1 MAIEDFQVSSGLN
14 VDTFLID
21 PSGALDSQS
30 LVYDGTSYI
39 PDDIVPVGTI
49 EMWAGGSTPPNGWL
63 LCNGASYSWN
73 QYTRLR
79 DVIGVSY
86 GGSVDTSWNLPNL
99 TSSTSSVTPVGVA
112 AGGSLG
118 SSTILFASGSTSHSH
133 NYSASNYGSN
143 TNGYGNHTHDTGQT
157 ANDHSHT
164 LINNNWNHF
173 HNSNAVSNT
182 HFHNYFRGNTS
193 GIVTSSVAH
202 GAHNVS
208 SENHSHQ
215 HTLAAVAHGHNHGYE
230 AALGNHSH
238 NWNMSGIGSNA
249 AGANHS
255 HTVNKQSI
263 YFIIKY

>member
-1 MAIEDFQVSSGLN
+1 MSIKDFQVSNGLS
-14 VDTFLID
+14 VDTFSINV
-21 PSGALDSQS
+21 SNAINTQS
-30 LVYDGTSYI
+30 LVYDGTEYV

-79 DVIGVSY
+79 DVIGISY
-86 GGSVDTSWNLPNL
+86 GGSVNTSWNLPNL

-112 AGGSLG
+112 AGGALG
-118 SSTILFASGSTSHSH
+118 SSTRLFSSASTSHSH
-133 NYSASNYGSN
+133 NYSSSNYASN

-164 LINNNWNHF
+164 LDYNNWNHF
-173 HNSNAVSNT
+173 HNSNAPSNT

-202 GAHNVS
+202 GGHNVS
-208 SENHSHQ
+208 NTGHSHS
-215 HTLAAVAHGHNHGYE
+215 HNLGGVSHGHDHGYNS
-230 AALGNHSH
+230 ALGEHSH
-238 NWNMSGIGSNA
+238 NWNMSGTVSNA
-249 AGANHS
+249 AGANHT

>member
-1 MAIEDFQVSSGLN
+1 MSIKDFQVSNSLN
-14 VDTFLID
+14 VDTFSID
-21 PSGALDSQS
+21 PSGAIDSQS

-49 EMWAGGSTPPNGWL
+49 EMWAGGPTPPNGWL
-63 LCNGASYSWN
+63 LCNGQSYSWS

-79 DVIGVSY
+79 DVIGISY
-86 GGSVDTSWNLPNL
+86 GGSIDTSWSVPNL
-99 TSSTSSVTPVGVA
+99 VSSTSSVTPVGVA

-118 SSTILFASGSTSHSH
+118 SSTKLFASASTSHSH
-133 NYSASNYGSN
+133 NYSSSNYGSN
-143 TNGYGNHTHDTGQT
+143 TNGYGNHYHDTGN

-164 LINNNWNHF
+164 LDFNNWSHF
-173 HNSNAVSNT
+173 HNSNVPSNT
-182 HFHNYFRGNTS
+182 HFHNYFRGNQT

-202 GAHNVS
+202 GTHNVS
-208 SENHSHQ
+208 TQNHAHSHN
-215 HTLAAVAHGHNHGYE
+215 LGAVGHNHEHGYDP
-230 AALGNHSH
+230 AMGTHSH

-249 AGANHS
+249 AGANHT